1 MSSEFTP
8 FVAASMREMLLDMLE
23 KHPEIFDRPFIQ
35 RLAAADPKLYEDMKP
50 KEKFEVLWAE
60 SGLADRPGAEN
71 LWQQMVALGFFEKP
85 ASIKHH
91 SNHPGGLC
99 EHSVCVAEAAME
111 LCRTNHAFKKCHRNE
126 VLAAALLHDYCKVGK
141 YRDKGNG
148 EYEYFDAGLVG
159 HGEGSVIMAQQY
171 IKLTAREIVAIRW
184 HMGAYSGSQDWDT
197 LSAVYDRYPE
207 AMCLHFADMIATHYD
222 EVPF

>member
-1 MSSEFTP
+1 MDNE
-8 FVAASMREMLLDMLE
+8 
-23 KHPEIFDRPFIQ
+23 
-35 RLAAADPKLYEDMKP
+35 KLYEDMKP

-111 LCRTNHAFKKCHRNE
+111 QCRHTFEITHKRCAPCSGYDTNCERYEKTKG
-126 VLAAALLHDYCKVGK
+126 AADTKTSKV
-141 YRDKGNG
+141 
-148 EYEYFDAGLVG
+148 
-159 HGEGSVIMAQQY
+159 
-171 IKLTAREIVAIRW
+171 
-184 HMGAYSGSQDWDT
+184 
-197 LSAVYDRYPE
+197 
-207 AMCLHFADMIATHYD
+207 
-222 EVPF
+222 

>member
-1 MSSEFTP
+1 MDNE
-8 FVAASMREMLLDMLE
+8 
-23 KHPEIFDRPFIQ
+23 
-35 RLAAADPKLYEDMKP
+35 KLYEDMKP

-207 AMCLHFADMIATHYD
+207 AVSALRGYD
-222 EVPF
+222 RYTLRRSSF

>member
-1 MSSEFTP
+1 MDNE
-8 FVAASMREMLLDMLE
+8 
-23 KHPEIFDRPFIQ
+23 
-35 RLAAADPKLYEDMKP
+35 KLYEDMKP

-141 YRDKGNG
+141 YRDAPCRLKTLRGG
-148 EYEYFDAGLVG
+148 GGVLHVG
-159 HGEGSVIMAQQY
+159 DIPTDSRCPARHGS
-171 IKLTAREIVAIRW
+171 
-184 HMGAYSGSQDWDT
+184 MG
-197 LSAVYDRYPE
+197 VR
-207 AMCLHFADMIATHYD
+207 
-222 EVPF
+222 V